1 MKVLMINGSP
11 HEHGCTYTAL
21 TGVANV
27 LRTENI
33 DVEIVWLGDKAV
45 RDCVGCGAC
54 AKLGRCIFDDDIA
67 NELLEKSKLAH
78 GFVFGS
84 PVYYAHPSGRL
95 ISILNRL
102 FYAGGKY
109 LSYKPAAAVV
119 TARRA
124 GTTAALDVLNKYFT
138 VNNMPVVSSQYW
150 NMVHGRTPEEISRDV
165 EGLQT
170 MAVLGQNMAWLL
182 KSLALSDKNNQ
193 PHPQLS
199 AKQKTNFI
207 R

>member
-1 MKVLMINGSP
+1 MKVLMLNGSP

-21 TGVANV
+21 TSVANV

-33 DVEIVWLGDKAV
+33 DVEIVWLGDKVV

-67 NELLEKSKLAH
+67 NELLEKSKLAQ

-150 NMVHGRTPEEISRDV
+150 NMVHGRTPEEVSRDI

-182 KSLALSDKNNQ
+182 KSLSLSDKNNH

>member
-11 HEHGCTYTAL
+11 HEQGCTYTAL
-21 TGVANV
+21 TSVANV

-45 RDCVGCGAC
+45 RDCVGCSAC
-54 AKLGRCIFDDDIA
+54 TKLGRCIFDDDIA

-150 NMVHGRTPEEISRDV
+150 NMVHGRTPEEVSRDV